1 MRHQR
6 KLIAVLLVGASA
18 RAAADNGSGS
28 GSGAGSP
35 PVIIHLKS
43 DADCVST
50 KGTHFQLPPGYEL
63 DEPAWAAKDAE
74 FRRLQDA
81 ETRLSAENASYKASA
96 SENHLGLIVSVVTA
110 AFAAGY
116 LLGK

>member
-1 MRHQR
+1 MRHHR

-18 RAAADNGSGS
+18 RAAADTGSGS
-28 GSGAGSP
+28 GSAAP

-50 KGTHFQLPPGYEL
+50 KGSHFQLPPGYEL
-63 DEPAWAAKDAE
+63 DEPTWAARDAE
-74 FRRLQDA
+74 YRRLQDA

-96 SENHLGLIVSVVTA
+96 SDSHIGLIVSVVTA